1 MNKLY
6 LLIALCFAIHT
17 QTLGQQ
23 TDSENK
29 SKANQTIDRWQ
40 LGGDLALSFG
50 TVTYVNLS
58 PRLGYRINEKLTL
71 GAGVVYNYLSDN
83 RFKGFEF
90 SNYGGLIFA
99 NYAVIPELMLVTEY
113 QSLSVERYSEFNN
126 AKFRTPVN
134 IFFVGAAYRLQLG
147 GKSFGYISLLYDVL
161 EDINSPYSNPYLGGG
176 LIFTL

>member
-6 LLIALCFAIHT
+6 LLTVFCFALHT

-23 TDSENK
+23 SDSDNNTKKE
-29 SKANQTIDRWQ
+29 QVIDRWQ
-40 LGGDLALSFG
+40 LSGDLALSFG

-58 PRLGYRINEKLTL
+58 PRIGYRINEKLTL

-99 NYAVIPELMLVTEY
+99 NYAIMPELMLVSEY
-113 QSLSVERYSEFNN
+113 QSLSVERFSEFSGG
-126 AKFRTPVN
+126 KFRTPVN
-134 IFFVGAAYRLQLG
+134 ILFVGAAYRLQLG
-147 GKSFGYISLLYDVL
+147 GKSFGYISLLYDVF